1 MGSIPGNLPGGLP
14 AAPPA
19 DEAASSDSVQGRE
32 TPPTRDDERP
42 PEHSGGREPQ
52 TGARSEDARLAAFGD
67 RMAVHQL
74 RELGRRWAHQDALPP
89 TRAGVEVAVR
99 EAGLS
104 PRHVNAAFE
113 EATVAWFSARFSS
126 LRDFAAMEYPG
137 TATLGDF
144 AHDVARE
151 TLGPDASAT
160 KLELFTRRLT
170 DSAAARRSGLVDTAQ
185 AALGSR
191 WDEARTRLHAFPLG
205 VETYQ
210 PLGES
215 ANEDVHA
222 EVVESTIA
230 ELRAQAL
237 ERGLTA
243 SEIDEA
249 LADAN
254 PRALIAELSSR
265 EAGAA
270 LLTMLHDHHDDER
283 FTGFRPSF
291 AAELDARYGD
301 GSAERLREQLGAEDF
316 DKLAALHR
324 QAGFPDPAF
333 SIAEPFGPA
342 EQRRMRAWV
351 ARYNDSFRP
360 EPPLDADR
368 VVRRASSLRY
378 QTLTVVADADETSKA
393 MVLAMFAYM
402 AVPASMM
409 LASGAPATT
418 AAVTRTLGSAGARRA
433 LMNSWIGLTRGAVAG
448 AKSGLMLQ
456 GIFRGADVL
465 RAGWDAGWAEAGGLV
480 VDHGDLSAMFEAWA
494 AFDRGNAAALEK
506 AQNIPNDISL
516 EAVGWAA
523 LGGGVVQSVAAPYAA
538 MFPQMGHRLLPW
550 IYAQGPVVA
559 FSSLMTRNELMAS
572 GQFTETKAWAIA
584 LTSSAVTSLAFTA
597 GVRGASTPEARE
609 MTREMLSAGIRMIG
623 RVKVIASPL
632 KNLIS
637 LALADD
643 PNQTPET
650 AVNAVMRQFEGIL
663 SPAEADT
670 LRTALLEEFARAS
683 EAQVRQ

>member
-19 DEAASSDSVQGRE
+19 DDESAPESVQGQE
-32 TPPTRDDERP
+32 TPRTRGDERP
-42 PEHSGGREPQ
+42 PEDGSRREPLN
-52 TGARSEDARLAAFGD
+52 GARTEDSRLAAFGD
-67 RMAVHQL
+67 RMVMNQL
-74 RELGRRWAHQDALPP
+74 RELGRLWAREDALPP
-89 TRAGVEVAVR
+89 TRTEVEAAVR

-104 PRHVNAAFE
+104 PRHANAAFE
-113 EATVAWFSARFSS
+113 QATVSWFSARFSS
-126 LRDFAAMEYPG
+126 LQDFAAMEYPG
-137 TATLGDF
+137 SEALGNF
-144 AHDVARE
+144 AHDVAAE
-151 TLGPDASAT
+151 ALGPRASTT
-160 KLELFTRRLT
+160 KVELFTRRLA
-170 DSAAARRSGLVDTAQ
+170 DSAAAQRSTLVESAQ
-185 AALGSR
+185 AALAAR
-191 WDEARTRLHAFPLG
+191 WDDARTRLHMFPLG
-205 VETYQ
+205 AERYQ
-210 PLGES
+210 PLGDA
-215 ANEDVHA
+215 ANDDVHA
-222 EVVESTIA
+222 EAVESAMA
-230 ELRAQAL
+230 ELRAAAL
-237 ERGLTA
+237 ERGLTE

-254 PRALIAELSSR
+254 PRELIAELSSR

-270 LLTMLHDHHDDER
+270 LLTMLHDHSDDER
-283 FTGFRPSF
+283 FAGLRPSF

-301 GSAERLREQLGAEDF
+301 GSADRLREQFGAEDF
-316 DKLAALHR
+316 DKLAALHL
-324 QAGFPDPAF
+324 QAGFPDPDF
-333 SIAEPFGPA
+333 NIAEPFGPA

-378 QTLTVVADADETSKA
+378 QTLTVMADADETSKA

-402 AVPASMM
+402 ALPASMM
-409 LASGAPATT
+409 LASGAPAATG
-418 AAVTRTLGSAGARRA
+418 VMTRTLGSAGARRA

-494 AFDRGNAAALEK
+494 AFDRGNAAAWEK
-506 AQNIPNDISL
+506 VQNIPNDVSL

-572 GQFTETKAWAIA
+572 GQFTETEAWAIA
-584 LTSSAVTSLAFTA
+584 LTSSAVTSLAFTS

-623 RVKVIASPL
+623 KVKVIASPL

-643 PNQTPET
+643 PDRTPET
-650 AVNAVMRQFEGIL
+650 AVNAVMLEFEGIL
-663 SPAEADT
+663 SPPELST
-670 LRTALLEEFARAS
+670 LRTALLDEFARAS
-683 EAQVRQ
+683 EVGVHR